1 MQASSATA
9 TGTSKTGDY
18 SKGTGEE
25 ETSLAG
31 LKDEKVNRT
40 GGQRQPDEGDSQ
52 WPIYQLSHK
61 TAKLPWLFVQGK
73 LRRLIQKWKCRDE
86 PGISSDDQ
94 KLKLEPTLLALD
106 VGPDKLFV
114 RLCQVDN
121 SLDEADDGTDAARHQ
136 GDNDLDDSFRGVS
149 KNKLVHTETAE
160 QDPANTRNDLF
171 IGALLFPILH

>member
-1 MQASSATA
+1 MATR
-9 TGTSKTGDY
+9 S
-18 SKGTGEE
+18 
-25 ETSLAG
+25 
-31 LKDEKVNRT
+31 
-40 GGQRQPDEGDSQ
+40 
-52 WPIYQLSHK
+52 
-61 TAKLPWLFVQGK
+61 GK
-73 LRRLIQKWKCRDE
+73 LRRYCRNGNAGTN
-86 PGISSDDQ
+86 PAFRDDQ
-94 KLKLEPTLLALD
+94 TLKLEPTLLALD
-106 VGPDKLFV
+106 VSPDKLFV